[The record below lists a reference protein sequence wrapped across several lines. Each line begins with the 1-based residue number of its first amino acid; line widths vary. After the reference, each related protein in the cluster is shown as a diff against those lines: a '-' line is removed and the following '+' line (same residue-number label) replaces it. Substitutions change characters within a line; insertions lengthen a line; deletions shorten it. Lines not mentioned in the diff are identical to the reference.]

1 MSPARPVTLATP
13 LGPPHQWVERHGL
26 PVGGALLD
34 ADGGPDPR
42 GRFACLALEP
52 ETVLRWSPDAGGD
65 PFAALAAF
73 ETAAGRMPAPPDD
86 PAPWPRI
93 VLCAAYDLGRT
104 IERLPVVARFE
115 GHVPDLWAACY
126 PAVYVYDHRLK
137 QGAIRAVSSAAA
149 HTLRRRLENGD
160 PVTPPPAPVGRPQAE
175 MTREAYDRAFQRVQA
190 HIRAGDTYQINLT
203 VRFRAERGR
212 GGDPVGFYPHLRR
225 ASPAPFGACVRMGKE
240 TAVFSISPE
249 RFLRWSADG
258 AVETSPIKGTRPRGT
273 TAAEDAAQRAALA
286 GSEKDHAEHVMIL
299 DLQRNDLG
307 RVCEIG
313 SVSVVA
319 PPHLETHPTVHHL
332 VSTVRGRL
340 RPEVDVATLLRA
352 TFPGGSITGAPKIRS
367 MEIIE
372 ALEPT
377 RRGPYCGSIGYLD
390 ARGGGDLN
398 IAIRTAWT
406 TAEAVYYQA
415 GGGLVEA
422 SEADDEW
429 AELHTKARAF
439 FTACA
444 TAGPPGA

>member
-1 MSPARPVTLATP
+1 
-13 LGPPHQWVERHGL
+13 
-26 PVGGALLD
+26 
-34 ADGGPDPR
+34 
-42 GRFACLALEP
+42 
-52 ETVLRWSPDAGGD
+52 
-65 PFAALAAF
+65 
-73 ETAAGRMPAPPDD
+73 
-86 PAPWPRI
+86 
-93 VLCAAYDLGRT
+93 
-104 IERLPVVARFE
+104 
-115 GHVPDLWAACY
+115 
-126 PAVYVYDHRLK
+126 
-137 QGAIRAVSSAAA
+137 
-149 HTLRRRLENGD
+149 
-160 PVTPPPAPVGRPQAE
+160 

-249 RFLRWSADG
+249 RFLRWSA
-258 AVETSPIKGTRPRGT
+258 
-273 TAAEDAAQRAALA
+273 ALA
-286 GSEKDHAEHVMIL
+286 GSEKDRAEHVMIL